1 MGVFLGVTSET
12 RREGSFTLGL
22 EYSRRIGEHY
32 GVGAVLEHVFADHE
46 FNVFAVSFARY
57 VGPWKLYL
65 APGVE
70 DSKDH
75 DAEFL
80 LRAGLEYAFQAG
92 SMEIAPQFNVDFV
105 DGDTVFVLGLTIGKG
120 F

>member
-92 SMEIAPQFNVDFV
+92 SMEIAPQLNVDFV